1 MQEDE
6 SVLLARLHRSIEEGR
21 IRLTLDRRKLSH
33 MDFPLSFESDGNR
46 WIYPIVGLTAAGFW
60 LGGIWVGAG
69 IGVTGYIIYQTLG
82 RAYIVRRLDRRIRTK
97 GLISVAEWRK
107 IWRFGGV
114 VLTSSD
120 GQTRQGPNESWMGL
134 VRGSTVATEP
144 VP

>member
-46 WIYPIVGLTAAGFW
+46 WIYPIVGLTALGFW
-60 LGGIWVGAG
+60 LGGVWAG
-69 IGVTGYIIYQTLG
+69 IAIGGVGYIIYQTLG
-82 RAYIVRRLDRRIRTK
+82 RAYIVRRLDRRIRAK

-114 VLTSSD
+114 VLTSAD
-120 GQTRQGPNESWMGL
+120 GETRQGPHESWMGL
-134 VRGSTVATEP
+134 VRGSTVSAEP